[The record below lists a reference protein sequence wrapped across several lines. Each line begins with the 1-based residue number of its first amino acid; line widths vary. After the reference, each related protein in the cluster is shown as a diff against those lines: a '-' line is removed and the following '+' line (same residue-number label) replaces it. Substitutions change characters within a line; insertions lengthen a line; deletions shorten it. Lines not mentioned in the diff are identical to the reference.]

1 MKITE
6 IDRRGFLK
14 GLGAAGVATATGGA
28 LAKKPAELAV
38 SGYYPVY
45 VNPGDTIYSIARG
58 TMTDPRDIMK
68 INGFTN
74 KTHLEK
80 GQLIKIPEYGK
91 HPDHP
96 LKTAQPAAPAGNA
109 KPVPWNHPLVRVL
122 LQAAEL
128 YIDKNDKKQL
138 AAFISQCAHE
148 SDNFHSLEEYG
159 SDAYFTHMYDI
170 TQNPKKAKDLGNTEP
185 GDGARFKG
193 RGFIQ
198 ITGRWNYDQ
207 AGKWISKITGRHFD
221 FIKNPEMLATPGGG
235 AMASLWYWVH
245 FSKDRINDMNNTPEV
260 TYTINKGMRGE
271 KDREQKHLD
280 WKTALGVK
288 VPQPGK
294 PTRVASR

>member
-1 MKITE
+1 M
-6 IDRRGFLK
+6 
-14 GLGAAGVATATGGA
+14 
-28 LAKKPAELAV
+28 
-38 SGYYPVY
+38 
-45 VNPGDTIYSIARG
+45 
-58 TMTDPRDIMK
+58 
-68 INGFTN
+68 
-74 KTHLEK
+74 
-80 GQLIKIPEYGK
+80 
-91 HPDHP
+91 
-96 LKTAQPAAPAGNA
+96 
-109 KPVPWNHPLVRVL
+109 
-122 LQAAEL
+122 
-128 YIDKNDKKQL
+128 
-138 AAFISQCAHE
+138 
-148 SDNFHSLEEYG
+148 
-159 SDAYFTHMYDI
+159 
-170 TQNPKKAKDLGNTEP
+170 GNTEP

-221 FIKNPEMLATPGGG
+221 FVKNPEMLATPGGG